1 MILIDEHG
9 DRMTLEQ
16 DTDLEVLYVKTCNI
30 GVNLTRKMTAD
41 LIAFLLTHLSELK

>member
-1 MILIDEHG
+1 MILIDEDG
-9 DRMTLEQ
+9 DKMEVHH
-16 DTDLEVLYVKTCNI
+16 DAADVLYVQTCNI